1 MSSFVKLPAPSPN
14 SWRYIQSCRWRQQK
28 PSDKAGS
35 SLRHRIRQMKK
46 ERPSACSWT
55 NSQAEGLLIG
65 WCCSQQ
71 QPDFNQILTLPD
83 GLRKPQ
89 ALDKTLVY
97 KNQICLP
104 FLDKVC
110 FWESSYSI
118 LLFLKMPCEVKK
130 NQFKVNMPPKFYKKW
145 SKTITYIHKLFC
157 TCRYQFQG
165 PITYL
170 FELLLRK
177 I

>member
-28 PSDKAGS
+28 PSDNAGS
-35 SLRHRIRQMKK
+35 SLRHRIRKIKK
-46 ERPSACSWT
+46 GRRSACPST

-71 QPDFNQILTLPD
+71 EPDFNQILTLPD
-83 GLRKPQ
+83 WLRKAQ
-89 ALDKTLVY
+89 ALYKTLVY

-118 LLFLKMPCEVKK
+118 LLFLKMPCGVKK
-130 NQFKVNMPPKFYKKW
+130 KNNSELKCLQNSIRNGVK
-145 SKTITYIHKLFC
+145 
-157 TCRYQFQG
+157 
-165 PITYL
+165 
-170 FELLLRK
+170 LLLTSTNCFVDTSLRAQ
-177 I
+177 